1 MVCIE
6 VTVTWV
12 GEITS
17 FYELELVVRA
27 CNIYL
32 GAMEGKGKRVRDRQQ
47 CLTVVGEEERRSVRA
62 G

>member
-1 MVCIE
+1 
-6 VTVTWV
+6 
-12 GEITS
+12 
-17 FYELELVVRA
+17 VVRA

-32 GAMEGKGKRVRDRQQ
+32 GAMEGKGKRVRDRKQ